1 MGYRYF
7 INGREV
13 DVTQRYSGSVT
24 IRLRNENIATFYAK
38 DVNELKKL
46 ADKYLAEKLDAILSR
61 EDFYQV
67 SYHISFGMMPEHRYT
82 RDEVYPNDVPTP
94 H

>member
-7 INGREV
+7 NNGREI

-24 IRLRNENIATFYAK
+24 IRLRNENIATFYSK
-38 DVNELKKL
+38 DLADLKKL

-67 SYHISFGMMPEHRYT
+67 NYHISFGMMPEHRYT
-82 RDEVYPNDVPTP
+82 KDEVFTNEIS
-94 H
+94 